1 MKEVKG
7 KMRGSFA
14 LDSKFVG
21 ALPIVNHVLS
31 RLKFSEL
38 LGRHL
43 PPPDARSKMPAAK
56 ALDVVVRNLILA
68 RTPLYAVGEWA
79 RHLVPGLLG
88 LNVEALERIDD
99 DRLGR
104 ALDRLFDADRNA
116 LLTELVLDMIRT
128 FRIELEEFHNDST
141 SLTLQGEY
149 AEATGKPV
157 RGKKTVLA
165 TPGYNRDHR
174 PDLKQLLWILTVSA
188 DGSVPV
194 LFKVADGNTEDS
206 TTHLETWTML
216 RRLVG
221 GPNFIYVADSKLCTR
236 DNMRFIDSQSGSFIT
251 VLPRTRSEDRL
262 FKDWLQTHPPAWA
275 EINRQVQ
282 GAEDRLGAM
291 ESPIPAADGFRL
303 IWYHSSLKHDHD
315 AQSRQKCIQRAW
327 RELEA
332 FAEILEGPRC
342 RYTTTAGVA
351 KAAERILA
359 AAHAARWLEYEIEPW
374 EERTYRQEKRGRP
387 DSKTRWRR
395 RTKSRFRLR
404 WKPNLTTMDYDGRT
418 DGIFPLVTNRKD
430 LSVFEVQEIYRS
442 KQPMIEKRHDLLK
455 NVLGSI
461 PAFLKSISRLEALL
475 FLFYVG
481 LTVHALIEREVRR
494 TMKSRRIAS
503 LPLYPEDRECK
514 APTAS
519 RIFETFSNLQRHY
532 LMKDGQVAQRFLP
545 ELSPLQKDIL
555 SLLHIPPR
563 WFLEAAQS

>member
-1 MKEVKG
+1 MKGVKG
-7 KMRGSFA
+7 KMTEPFA

-21 ALPIVNHVLS
+21 ALPIVNHILH

-38 LGRHL
+38 LRRHL
-43 PPPDARSKMPAAK
+43 APPDARSTMSAAK

-68 RTPLYAVGEWA
+68 RTPLYAVGEWT
-79 RHLVPGLLG
+79 RHVVPGLLG
-88 LNVEALERIDD
+88 LTVQEGERIGD

-149 AEATGKPV
+149 AEATGKRV
-157 RGKKTVLA
+157 RGKKTVLV
-165 TPGYNRDHR
+165 TPGYNKDHR

-206 TTHLETWTML
+206 TTHIETWTTL

-236 DNMRFIDSQSGSFIT
+236 NNMRFIETQSGSFIT

-262 FKDWLQTHPPAWA
+262 FKDWLQTHTPAWT
-275 EINRQVQ
+275 EIHRNVQ
-282 GAEDRLGAM
+282 GAEDILGAM

-303 IWYHSSLKHDHD
+303 IWYHSSLKHDQD

-327 RELEA
+327 KEVEA
-332 FAEILEGPRC
+332 FGEILEGPRC

-351 KAAERILA
+351 TAAERILA

-387 DSKTRWRR
+387 DSKTRWR
-395 RTKSRFRLR
+395 LL
-404 WKPNLTTMDYDGRT
+404 WKPNMTTIDYDGRT

-430 LSVFEVQEIYRS
+430 LSVFEVHEIYRS
-442 KQPMIEKRHDLLK
+442 KQPMVEKRHDMLK
-455 NVLGSI
+455 NVLGST
-461 PAFLKSISRLEALL
+461 PAFLKSVSRLEALL
-475 FLFYVG
+475 FLFYVS

-494 TMKSRRIAS
+494 TMKSRRIES
-503 LPLYPEDRECK
+503 LPLYPEERECK

-519 RIFETFSNLQRHY
+519 RIFEVFSNLQRHY

-545 ELSPLQKDIL
+545 ELSSLQRDIL
-555 SLLHIPPR
+555 SLLHIRPE